1 MGNKDIFDEEDRNLI
16 TAEYDSLVNNLVR
29 CNKPGDRE
37 LIDKAFRVANEAHWN
52 MRRKS
57 GEPYIIHPIAVAK
70 IVNQEIGLGAKS
82 IATALLH
89 DVVEDTDYTLEDVE
103 RNFGP
108 KIASLID
115 GLTKISGTYNKD
127 QSTSLQAENFRKM
140 LLTISDDLRVIL
152 IKIADRLHNMRTL
165 DSMPEHKKM
174 KVAGETIYM
183 YAPLANR
190 LGLYAIKTELEDL
203 SFKYRHPKIYE
214 EISMKLK
221 HGEKKY
227 VALINKF
234 ALPIIEKLNEAGFKF
249 DISGRPKSIYSIWKK
264 MQSKNVPFEEIYDV
278 LAVRIVFEPVPG
290 IPEKTQCWN
299 IYSIITDTYTPKP
312 DRLRDWV
319 SRPKPNG
326 YEALHL
332 TVMGPEGKWVEIQIR
347 STRMDE
353 VAEKGYAAHWKYKG
367 DDVHE
372 SELDKWIKKIR
383 AMLENPLEDP
393 VEFLDDFKMNLF
405 SSEIMVFTPKGF
417 LVNLPKGASALDFA
431 YEIHTEIGNKAIGA
445 KINYKLMP
453 LNTVL
458 NSGDQVEIITS
469 DKARPE
475 KEWLTFVLTPRA
487 RVAVKNALKAE
498 SKDRIQKGMS
508 LLEAKLNELGAA
520 PNSEIIK
527 KIMMANDVLNK
538 DELYSKIEL
547 GIINLDDLKKIIR
560 KNPARNIIKFWDLS
574 FIGSRKDKGETQT
587 GSPEEKSS
595 DAGDESLNGEK
606 DDSETDNQGIDRSV
620 PFLLR
625 ENVNDARQSYEIAKC
640 CNPIPGDE
648 VTGYLSHE
656 GSIVI
661 HKPKCPVAIRLMSNE
676 GDRIISVKWTIH
688 KLVAFL
694 ARISMSGIDRVG
706 LVNDISKI
714 ISAELNVNMRNINIS
729 VHNGIFEGT
738 IDLYVH
744 HTKDLNNLIMR
755 ISDVRGIENVK
766 RVEEFSDEDI

>member
-1 MGNKDIFDEEDRNLI
+1 MGNKNIFDDEDKNHI
-16 TAEYDSLVNNLVR
+16 QAEYDSLIHNLHR

-37 LIDKAFRVANEAHWN
+37 LIEKAFKVANEAHWN

-82 IATALLH
+82 IAVALLH
-89 DVVEDTDYTLEDVE
+89 DVVEDTEYSLEDVE
-103 RNFGP
+103 RDFGD

-115 GLTKISGTYNKD
+115 GLTKISGAYNKEN
-127 QSTSLQAENFRKM
+127 SSSLQAENFRKM
-140 LLTISDDLRVIL
+140 LLTLSDDLRVIL

-165 DSMPEHKKM
+165 DSLPEYKKM
-174 KVAGETIYM
+174 KVAGETIYL

-190 LGLYAIKTELEDL
+190 LGLYAIKSELEDL
-203 SFKYRHPKIYE
+203 SFKYRHPKIYD
-214 EISMKLK
+214 EIASKLK

-227 VALINKF
+227 FALINKF
-234 ALPIIEKLNEAGFKF
+234 ALPIIEKLSQSDIKF
-249 DISGRPKSIYSIWKK
+249 DINGRPKSIYSIWKK

-299 IYSIITDTYTPKP
+299 IYSIITDTYMPKP

-367 DDVHE
+367 DDAQE

-383 AMLENPLEDP
+383 LMLENPLEDP
-393 VEFLDDFKMNLF
+393 VEFLDEFKMNLF

-453 LNTVL
+453 LNTTL
-458 NSGDQVEIITS
+458 MSGDQVEIITS
-469 DKARPE
+469 EKAKPE
-475 KEWLTFVLTPRA
+475 KEWLTYVNTTRA
-487 RVAVKNALKAE
+487 KSAIKNVLKAE
-498 SKDRIQKGMS
+498 SKDRIQKGMTM
-508 LLEAKLNELGAA
+508 LEAKLNELGVTT
-520 PNSEIIK
+520 NSEILK
-527 KIMMANDVLNK
+527 KLMLSFDVISK

-547 GIINLDDLKKIIR
+547 GIIKLDNLKKIIR
-560 KNPARNIIKFWDLS
+560 KNLSRSVIKYWELRLT
-574 FIGSRKDKGETQT
+574 GSRKDKTEQDQ
-587 GSPEEKSS
+587 P
-595 DAGDESLNGEK
+595 LN
-606 DDSETDNQGIDRSV
+606 SIDKSV

-625 ENVNDARQSYEIAKC
+625 ENVQNSGQSYEIAKC

-648 VTGYLSHE
+648 VTGYFSPE
-656 GSIVI
+656 GSIII
-661 HKPKCPVAIRLMSNE
+661 HKPKCPVAIRLMSRE
-676 GDRIISVKWTIH
+676 GDRIISVKWTAH
-688 KLVAFL
+688 KLASFL
-694 ARISMSGIDRVG
+694 ARINISGIDRIG
-706 LVNDISKI
+706 LINDITKI
-714 ISAELNVNMRNINIS
+714 ISSELNVNIRNINVS

-755 ISDVRGIENVK
+755 ISNIKGIENVK
-766 RVEEFSDEDI
+766 RVEDFSDEEN

>member
-1 MGNKDIFDEEDRNLI
+1 MGNKNIFDEEDKNQI
-16 TAEYDSLVNNLVR
+16 QAEYESLINNLHR

-37 LIDKAFRVANEAHWN
+37 LIDKAFKVANEAHWN
-52 MRRKS
+52 KRRMS

-82 IATALLH
+82 IAVSLLH
-89 DVVEDTDYTLEDVE
+89 DVVEDTDYSLEDVE
-103 RNFGP
+103 RDFGE

-115 GLTKISGTYNKD
+115 GLTKISGAYNKEN
-127 QSTSLQAENFRKM
+127 SSSMQAENFRKM

-174 KVAGETIYM
+174 KVAGETIYL

-190 LGLYAIKTELEDL
+190 LGLYAIKSELEDL

-214 EISMKLK
+214 EIASKLK

-234 ALPIIEKLNEAGFKF
+234 SLPIIDKLSATGLKF

-299 IYSIITDTYTPKP
+299 IYSIITDTYMPKP

-367 DDVHE
+367 DDSQE

-383 AMLENPLEDP
+383 LMLENPLEDP
-393 VEFLDDFKMNLF
+393 VEFLDEFKMNLF

-417 LVNLPKGASALDFA
+417 LINLPKGASALDFA

-453 LNTVL
+453 LNTTL
-458 NSGDQVEIITS
+458 MSGDQVEIITS
-469 DKARPE
+469 EKAKPE
-475 KEWLTFVLTPRA
+475 KDWITWVHTTRA
-487 RVAVKNALKAE
+487 QSAIKNTLKAE
-498 SKDRIQKGMS
+498 SKDRIQKGMEM
-508 LLEAKLNELGAA
+508 LEAKLNELGVV
-520 PNSEIIK
+520 PNSEILK
-527 KIMMANDVLNK
+527 KLMLSFDVINK

-547 GIINLDDLKKIIR
+547 GIIKLDNLRKIIK
-560 KNPARNIIKFWDLS
+560 KNPSSNIIKYWEL
-574 FIGSRKDKGETQT
+574 RLT
-587 GSPEEKSS
+587 GSKKGKTEPDQPLSS
-595 DAGDESLNGEK
+595 
-606 DDSETDNQGIDRSV
+606 IDKSV

-625 ENVNDARQSYEIAKC
+625 ENVQDSEQSYEIAKC

-648 VTGYLSHE
+648 VIGYFSPE
-656 GSIVI
+656 GSIII

-688 KLVAFL
+688 KLVSFL
-694 ARISMSGIDRVG
+694 ARITISGIDRIG
-706 LVNDISKI
+706 LVNDITKI
-714 ISAELNVNMRNINIS
+714 ISSELNVNIRNINVS
-729 VHNGIFEGT
+729 VHNSIFEGI

-755 ISDVRGIENVK
+755 ISNIKGIENVK
-766 RVEEFSDEDI
+766 RVEDFSEEDNLQE